1 MRLLLFGVA
10 VLFWLSGTM
19 NSQVRLGDI
28 RLSDPFILADAQT
41 NTYYMTG
48 TGGQLW
54 KSADLE
60 WWTGPY
66 DVVQHDP
73 DSWMGEEPMIWAAE
87 IHAYK
92 GRYYFFATFTNR
104 DVVIDT
110 VRGNAIER
118 RACHVLVSDHP
129 EGPYVPFGEK
139 EYLPAGMPTLDA
151 TLWIEEEVPYMLY
164 CHEWLQNWNGTVE
177 MVEMKADLSG
187 TVGDAKVLF
196 RAMDSPWSRER
207 NEQGDEIPNKV
218 TDGPWVFRTKTG
230 KLGML
235 WTSWIHDVYTQGVA
249 YSESGTLAGP
259 WIQEQAPLTP
269 PNFGHGMMFRS
280 FSGELL
286 MVLHSHRE
294 EEGRYIRHPRL
305 FKVDDSGDKIGVV
318 FFEG

>member
-1 MRLLLFGVA
+1 MRLLLLWVA
-10 VLFWLSGTM
+10 VLFWLPGTM

-41 NTYYMTG
+41 NSYYMTG

-54 KSADLE
+54 KSSDLE

-73 DSWMGEEPMIWAAE
+73 DSWMGEDPMIWAAE

-129 EGPYVPFGEK
+129 EGPYVPFGE
-139 EYLPAGMPTLDA
+139 ETYLPAGMPTLDA

>member
-10 VLFWLSGTM
+10 VLFWLPGTM

-41 NTYYMTG
+41 NSYYMTG

-54 KSADLE
+54 KSSDLE

-129 EGPYVPFGEK
+129 EGPYVPFGE
-139 EYLPAGMPTLDA
+139 ETYLPAGMPTLDA

-269 PNFGHGMMFRS
+269 PDFGHGMMFRT

>member
-10 VLFWLSGTM
+10 VLFWLPGII

-207 NEQGDEIPNKV
+207 NEQGEEIPNKV

-269 PNFGHGMMFRS
+269 PDFGHGMMFRT

>member
-10 VLFWLSGTM
+10 VLFWLPGTI

-60 WWTGPY
+60 WWIGPY

-73 DSWMGEEPMIWAAE
+73 DSWMGEDPMIWAAE

-129 EGPYVPFGEK
+129 EGPYVPFGE
-139 EYLPAGMPTLDA
+139 ETYLPAGMPTLDA

-318 FFEG
+318 FFED